1 VVEQKI
7 CANKDIGC
15 YTTQCIPGNG
25 TANGTCVLNQV
36 PNFKTATGRGG
47 LLCPLLYDNT
57 AKTAAITGG
66 ALAGVVIGAVA
77 AAALVGFG
85 GKKGYDYLMASNS
98 PIKDVGT
105 NPLYAP
111 SGGSGENP
119 LFKT

>member
-1 VVEQKI
+1 VN
-7 CANKDIGC
+7 A
-15 YTTQCIPGNG
+15 

-36 PNFKTATGRGG
+36 PNFNDATGKGG
-47 LLCPLLYDNT
+47 VLCPLLYNNA
-57 AKTAAITGG
+57 AKTAAIAGG
-66 ALAGVVIGAVA
+66 TLAGVIIGAVA
-77 AAALVGFG
+77 GAALVGFG
-85 GKKGYDYLMASNS
+85 GKKGYDYLMASSS